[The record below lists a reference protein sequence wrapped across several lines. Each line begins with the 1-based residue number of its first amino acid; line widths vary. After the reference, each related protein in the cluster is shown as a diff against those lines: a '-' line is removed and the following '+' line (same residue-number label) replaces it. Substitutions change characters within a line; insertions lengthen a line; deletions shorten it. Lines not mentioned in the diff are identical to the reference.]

1 MEDAQAVLRGSLCVY
16 VVLDCN
22 QTSLNLTY
30 IARLLVCYNA
40 PQTWK
45 LRQSA
50 SSLASF
56 FPTDRRESLPTC
68 RRRAHARY
76 MPPTFTG
83 FDTSSAI
90 LQSGGPKNVWTD
102 NEKTRT
108 ALGDAIHWFPAYNDG
123 VKGEVARSL
132 GIGFGEVSNHDN
144 RARGGEAA
152 WGDPVVTEN
161 IRFGEK

>member
-123 VKGEVARSL
+123 VAGEVPMLLRAPGCCSL
-132 GIGFGEVSNHDN
+132 LLVCSY
-144 RARGGEAA
+144 AA
-152 WGDPVVTEN
+152 CCSRLLAVDIALPLYS
-161 IRFGEK
+161 R